1 MFLHSFITLRKI
13 KNKPAIASITGNIG
27 AIYIGQ
33 NNYSKAL
40 KNYETALSI
49 QKEIGDK
56 KGAAVSYLNIGVI
69 NERQHHYSD
78 ALKNYDISLKLYEEI
93 DDKRGIANVYNNR
106 GEVYSIQGKYDEA
119 LSNYLSALSFR
130 KKNGDKKGLASIYNN
145 LGKFYYQQHHF
156 SEALMYYNDALL
168 LSKEIGYKYNIGE
181 TYLNLSLLD
190 SALGNYKKSL
200 EDYKMYM
207 KYKDSLNNEASLEK
221 TIRIQMDYEFD
232 KKQEAEKAEQKRRE
246 IMEAH
251 QKQNQHIL
259 LFCFVVGVLI
269 IFLFTLLV
277 YRNKMRSKFLIGIKN
292 EEIARKEANIAG
304 QEEERNRIAKELHDG
319 IGGTLAGI
327 KMKLQYV
334 EAVHENIPELKSVI
348 NTIGDTCKEI
358 RTLSHN
364 LAPLILTNAFFI
376 EAMTEVIGKFVIPE
390 KLAIDFEYY
399 PEEEL
404 NQIPKNIQAAIYRI
418 CQELL
423 NNIIKHANATKV
435 EIALSKEE
443 NDIHL
448 LVEDNGIGFENKL
461 KKGMGLKNIE
471 SRVHALNGK
480 IVIDSKAGRGTATEI
495 YIPIK

>member
-1 MFLHSFITLRKI
+1 
-13 KNKPAIASITGNIG
+13 
-27 AIYIGQ
+27 
-33 NNYSKAL
+33 
-40 KNYETALSI
+40 
-49 QKEIGDK
+49 
-56 KGAAVSYLNIGVI
+56 
-69 NERQHHYSD
+69 
-78 ALKNYDISLKLYEEI
+78 
-93 DDKRGIANVYNNR
+93 
-106 GEVYSIQGKYDEA
+106 
-119 LSNYLSALSFR
+119 
-130 KKNGDKKGLASIYNN
+130 
-145 LGKFYYQQHHF
+145 
-156 SEALMYYNDALL
+156 
-168 LSKEIGYKYNIGE
+168 
-181 TYLNLSLLD
+181 
-190 SALGNYKKSL
+190 
-200 EDYKMYM
+200 
-207 KYKDSLNNEASLEK
+207 
-221 TIRIQMDYEFD
+221 
-232 KKQEAEKAEQKRRE
+232 
-246 IMEAH
+246 
-251 QKQNQHIL
+251 
-259 LFCFVVGVLI
+259 
-269 IFLFTLLV
+269 
-277 YRNKMRSKFLIGIKN
+277 
-292 EEIARKEANIAG
+292 
-304 QEEERNRIAKELHDG
+304 
-319 IGGTLAGI
+319 
-327 KMKLQYV
+327 MKLQYV